1 MNSRRFEWHDAKAEI
16 NAGKHGVT
24 FEEAATVFNDPRR
37 LQMYDLEHSVDQDR
51 EIVIGFSHR
60 MRLLM
65 VVIYE
70 QDENITRII
79 SARRATKSEG
89 LRYFAES

>member
-1 MNSRRFEWHDAKAEI
+1 MSARRFEWHDAKAEV
-16 NAGKHGVT
+16 NARKHGVT
-24 FEEAATVFNDPRR
+24 FDEAATVFHDPRR
-37 LQMYDLEHSVDQDR
+37 LQMYDLEHSLDEDR

-60 MRLLM
+60 LRLLM

-70 QDENITRII
+70 QDKEVTRII